1 MGFGSDPLQ
10 QRFTVRQDSA
20 PNSKGPPWTW
30 INPAGGQNGNNR
42 ETYLWNDTAGQ
53 WELELST
60 GGDTPTREVDGSLW
74 RDTSSGSFKA
84 YDAGVSAWVEI
95 SKVFRGDTEPANP
108 RAGDL
113 WQDTSGNNVELNE
126 YTGSTWELW
135 FGRGSDNP
143 TYPVEGSLWR
153 DTSAGQLKQ
162 YDGSSWGSVGVT
174 DHANLNNVTSGQHH
188 AKTSQASELSD
199 VSADSSDSAHHSPT
213 PTEGLAPNF
222 GG

>member
-20 PNSKGPPWTW
+20 PNSQGPPWTW
-30 INPAGGQNGNNR
+30 INPSGGANGNNR
-42 ETYLWNDTAGQ
+42 ETYLWNDNAGQ
-53 WELELST
+53 WELELSI
-60 GGDTPTREVDGSLW
+60 GPDVPEREVDGSLW
-74 RDTSSGSFKA
+74 RDTSAGSFKA

-126 YTGSTWELW
+126 YTGTTWELW
-135 FGRGSDNP
+135 FGRGSDSP

-199 VSADSSDSAHHSPT
+199 VSADSSEDAHHGQT
-213 PTEGLAPNF
+213 PPEGLAPNF